1 MQQRCMDR
9 CPGSVR
15 ILCCI
20 VGTVADIFLYICRTV
35 AGSQRRIHQGP
46 VPAVELDDTVHPAD
60 FIHIAAD
67 PCVVDIP
74 GIADIQFGGDTLG
87 TQHGRHQRGIVKA
100 DAFPGGQ
107 SIIRYRDISVGNRV
121 RFLLV
126 VSNMFDHKI
135 INIGNDIQ
143 IRGTSLRQ
151 CFAFCH
157 AGRILCEVHIE
168 IRIQERG
175 KIITDGHIQILGKR
189 NRVEVVLHRHRFQQ
203 RDLVRTAPAGQR
215 IDGIRISICHRIG
228 VFRAIRQCHLQLNL
242 FITAGVAQHDIA
254 VRGVRSIHRY
264 DVTAVSHDPVRLW
277 NQHLCRG
284 IPCAVRLCGPYGRI
298 RTGIRIMAVRRR
310 TAGQCDAD
318 TQHTQKQQKQ
328 SVPKKAVWPIRYRV
342 VKVHEIRCPLS
353 VG

>member
-1 MQQRCMDR
+1 M
-9 CPGSVR
+9 
-15 ILCCI
+15 
-20 VGTVADIFLYICRTV
+20 
-35 AGSQRRIHQGP
+35 
-46 VPAVELDDTVHPAD
+46 
-60 FIHIAAD
+60 
-67 PCVVDIP
+67 VDLP

-107 SIIRYRDISVGNRV
+107 SIIRYRDISVGNCV

-126 VSNMFDHKI
+126 VSNMLDHKI

-215 IDGIRISICHRIG
+215 IDGIRIRICHRIG
-228 VFRAIRQCHLQLNL
+228 VFRAIRQRHL
-242 FITAGVAQHDIA
+242 
-254 VRGVRSIHRY
+254 
-264 DVTAVSHDPVRLW
+264 
-277 NQHLCRG
+277 
-284 IPCAVRLCGPYGRI
+284 
-298 RTGIRIMAVRRR
+298 
-310 TAGQCDAD
+310 
-318 TQHTQKQQKQ
+318 
-328 SVPKKAVWPIRYRV
+328 
-342 VKVHEIRCPLS
+342 
-353 VG
+353 